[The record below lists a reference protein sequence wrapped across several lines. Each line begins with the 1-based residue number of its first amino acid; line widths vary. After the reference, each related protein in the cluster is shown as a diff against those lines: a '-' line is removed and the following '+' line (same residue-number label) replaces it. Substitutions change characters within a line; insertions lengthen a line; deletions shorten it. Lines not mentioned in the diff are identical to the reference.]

1 MRNLDEFEFKCST
14 CDEIHKGIPSFGTK
28 APNYY
33 YSIPKNEISERVF
46 LTTDT
51 CVIDNKNFFVRGCL
65 EFPVIGYLEKFSFGA
80 WVSLSEENFYR
91 FEELYDKEN
100 RENEVPMFG
109 WFSSWIWPYYED
121 TENIKSR
128 IHFRNNGIRPYIELE
143 PTNHPLALAQTKG
156 ITEQDLYKIYE
167 YYVHGKKE

>member
-51 CVIDNKNFFVRGCL
+51 CVIDNENFFVRGCL

-100 RENEVPMFG
+100 RENE
-109 WFSSWIWPYYED
+109 
-121 TENIKSR
+121 TR
-128 IHFRNNGIRPYIELE
+128 
-143 PTNHPLALAQTKG
+143 
-156 ITEQDLYKIYE
+156 
-167 YYVHGKKE
+167 